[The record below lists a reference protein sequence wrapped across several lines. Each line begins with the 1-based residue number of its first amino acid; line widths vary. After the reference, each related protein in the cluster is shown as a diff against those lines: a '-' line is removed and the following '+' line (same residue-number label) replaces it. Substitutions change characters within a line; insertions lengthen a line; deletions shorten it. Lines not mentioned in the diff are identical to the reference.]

1 MGRKLLLKDEAGL
14 LQFRAA
20 IADGDAKRAR
30 AVMKEFGPSS
40 LTADQISGAV
50 RYQMRLQKKREA
62 EAKAEA
68 IAIAAAS
75 NPRYTVTTKSRSK
88 RLAPRPSLRDLR
100 GALRDALKA
109 PTDLTLRRV
118 VPNRRGIHSVLGSAV
133 PHTAERLL
141 CAAACTKQLHVIDDA
156 GQHRIKLERPL
167 SMNSHPQ
174 RQRLLTK
181 LEHATSA
188 VTVINNCVA
197 EEILTMDQIK
207 ALHSGYKST
216 FMETNAAPDLEAK
229 LLQQLAR
236 KDNGAPAAKPT
247 RACTA
252 SKSKDKQSGVSHGD
266 AVTHLGYVIPQGGTA
281 VSEPVLYAEHRKE
294 EWELFHRV
302 VSIGTAESIW
312 AWMMQQSDL
321 APACDIMRQL
331 AANAALGGTGFSSST
346 KTSDLARGTH
356 TDWVRTSRR

>member
-1 MGRKLLLKDEAGL
+1 M
-14 LQFRAA
+14 
-20 IADGDAKRAR
+20 
-30 AVMKEFGPSS
+30 
-40 LTADQISGAV
+40 
-50 RYQMRLQKKREA
+50 
-62 EAKAEA
+62 
-68 IAIAAAS
+68 
-75 NPRYTVTTKSRSK
+75 
-88 RLAPRPSLRDLR
+88 
-100 GALRDALKA
+100 
-109 PTDLTLRRV
+109 
-118 VPNRRGIHSVLGSAV
+118 
-133 PHTAERLL
+133 
-141 CAAACTKQLHVIDDA
+141 
-156 GQHRIKLERPL
+156 IK
-167 SMNSHPQ
+167 
-174 RQRLLTK
+174 
-181 LEHATSA
+181 
-188 VTVINNCVA
+188 
-197 EEILTMDQIK
+197 
-207 ALHSGYKST
+207 GT

-236 KDNGAPAAKPT
+236 KDNGAPAAKLT